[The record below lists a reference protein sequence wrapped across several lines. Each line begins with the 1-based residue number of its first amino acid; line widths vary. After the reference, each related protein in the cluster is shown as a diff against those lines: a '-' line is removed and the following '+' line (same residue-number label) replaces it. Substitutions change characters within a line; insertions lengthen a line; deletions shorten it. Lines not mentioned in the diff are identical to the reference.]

1 MGGTHAHAHD
11 HGHHHAHGHRH
22 NGQSGDDGSVS
33 NLTVAFVLNLVFTIA
48 EVIGGFWT
56 NSVAIL
62 ADALHDFGDSMALLL
77 AIIMQR
83 VSRRGR
89 DETFSYG
96 YRRFSLLG
104 VVFNGLF
111 LVAGAV
117 VIFFEAIP
125 RLFEPEAVHVPGM
138 IGFALAG
145 ILFNGLAVLRLH
157 GAGSLNERM
166 VRWHLLE
173 DVLGWIAVLITATVM
188 LFFDLPV
195 LDPLLSIGI
204 NLFILYNV
212 VRMLYETTKVFLQS
226 VPKSVSVPEIERR
239 IAGAAGVAS
248 LHDTHVWSLDG
259 SYNVLTT
266 HVVVSEGAVFEEIC
280 EIKNTV
286 RAIARENSIDHA
298 TIEVERPDEDC
309 GLADC

>member
-11 HGHHHAHGHRH
+11 HGHHHAHGHH
-22 NGQSGDDGSVS
+22 HHDEQDASVG
-33 NLTVAFVLNLVFTIA
+33 NLTLAFALNFVFTIA
-48 EVIGGFWT
+48 EIIGGFWT

-104 VVFNGLF
+104 ALFNGLI

-125 RLFEPEAVHVPGM
+125 RIFAPEAVHAPGM
-138 IGFALAG
+138 IGFAVAG

-173 DVLGWIAVLITATVM
+173 DVLGWVAVLITATFM

-204 NLFILYNV
+204 NLFVLYNV

-226 VPKSVSVPEIERR
+226 VPKSVSVTEIERR
-239 IAGAAGVAS
+239 ISEAAGVTS

-266 HVVVSEGAVFEEIC
+266 HVVVSEGAAFEEIC

-286 RAIARENSIDHA
+286 RTIARENSINHA

-309 GLADC
+309 GLANC